1 MKINQWKKI
10 KGLKKEIYLLLFSQY
25 NFLLDNKFKFDPY
38 DTVNFNLLNSLMISN
53 EKIKQLK
60 LSLYVKRSEIISDTT
75 ILHEKKQIFF

>member
-38 DTVNFNLLNSLMISN
+38 DTVNFNFLNSLMISN